1 MKIIDISIQIFEGM
15 PTYMNNQDNQ
25 PKIKTETHGY
35 ITDTTIQMNIH
46 TGTHL
51 DAPLHMIE
59 EGENIETI
67 PLERLVR
74 PCKVLDLTNVNDR
87 ITAAD
92 LKDQPIMKDDFLLFK
107 TKNSFD
113 ETSAMEFIFLAEDGA
128 QFLIEKGIE
137 GVGID
142 TLGIERSQTGHPTHK
157 ALFSNDVLIVEG
169 LNLKEVSEGEY
180 TMVCAPIKLLS
191 TEAAPAR
198 VLLIEGTNLSF

>member
-1 MKIIDISIQIFEGM
+1 MRIIDISIPIYEGM
-15 PTYMNNQDNQ
+15 PTYMNNQTNQ

-35 ITDTTIQMNIH
+35 ITDTTVQMNIH
-46 TGTHL
+46 TGTHI

-67 PLERLVR
+67 ELDRLLR
-74 PCKVLDLTNVNDR
+74 PCKVLDLTHVNDR

-92 LKDQPIMKDDFLLFK
+92 LQDLPIMKDDFLLFK
-107 TKNSFD
+107 TKNSFG

-128 QFLIEKGIE
+128 KYLIEKGIE

-157 ALFSNDVLIVEG
+157 TLFSNDVLIVEG
-169 LNLKEVSEGEY
+169 LNLKEVAEGEY
-180 TMVCAPIKLLS
+180 TLICAPIKLLN

-198 VLLIEGTNLSF
+198 VFLIEGTNLSF